1 MFSIENLLSHS
12 AEYFR
17 RGSFT
22 VAKNSGIEKVW
33 LRVGG
38 GGGEDQDFRSKF
50 FCLTAPKI
58 FVGNPFA
65 PCFRKIPVA
74 KKFMDK
80 WAGRV
85 KIFHQNSSV
94 SQFRKTS

>member
-1 MFSIENLLSHS
+1 MFHCSRVSKNFTILRGISVFSIENLLSHS

-22 VAKNSGIEKVW
+22 VAKISGIEKVW

-38 GGGEDQDFRSKF
+38 EDQNFRSKF

-58 FVGNPFA
+58 FVGEPFCA
-65 PCFRKIPVA
+65 VF
-74 KKFMDK
+74 
-80 WAGRV
+80 
-85 KIFHQNSSV
+85 
-94 SQFRKTS
+94 

>member
-38 GGGEDQDFRSKF
+38 GGKI
-50 FCLTAPKI
+50 KI
-58 FVGNPFA
+58 F
-65 PCFRKIPVA
+65 
-74 KKFMDK
+74 
-80 WAGRV
+80 GRN
-85 KIFHQNSSV
+85 FFV
-94 SQFRKTS
+94 SQRRKFS

>member
-1 MFSIENLLSHS
+1 MFNCSRVSKNFTTMRGISVFSIENLLSHS

-38 GGGEDQDFRSKF
+38 KI
-50 FCLTAPKI
+50 KI
-58 FVGNPFA
+58 FCRNF
-65 PCFRKIPVA
+65 F
-74 KKFMDK
+74 
-80 WAGRV
+80 
-85 KIFHQNSSV
+85 V
-94 SQFRKTS
+94 SQRRKFS